1 MPHEKVTDSFAK
13 LCTYLEVDLANI
25 FAGPDTAVAV
35 DRFIE
40 AILARKVAAPKR
52 RQEAGRSSR
61 PASGILFQDGSGTT
75 HARSGGTQAT
85 QAVRH
90 RGASEPANIRQFD
103 GGLSNCNAL
112 KL

>member
-1 MPHEKVTDSFAK
+1 MIAEYINCILGPR
-13 LCTYLEVDLANI
+13 LG
-25 FAGPDTAVAV
+25 AGDQRSHIGGEAVAV

-61 PASGILFQDGSGTT
+61 PASGILFQDGVGTT

-85 QAVRH
+85 RAVRH
-90 RGASEPANIRQFD
+90 RGASEPDNIRQFD
-103 GGLSNCNAL
+103 GGVSNCNAL